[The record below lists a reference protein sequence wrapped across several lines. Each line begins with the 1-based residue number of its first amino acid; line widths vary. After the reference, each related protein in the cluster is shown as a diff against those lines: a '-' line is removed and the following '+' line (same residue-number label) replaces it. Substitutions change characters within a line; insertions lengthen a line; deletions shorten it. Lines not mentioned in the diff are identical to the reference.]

1 MKRHA
6 FYSQKLKKSL
16 LKYYPGCL
24 FGRGSLLLDK
34 QRTLTFDDPFTL
46 RKINK
51 IFEKYRNYPF
61 ITPKKGEPIIFIASG
76 GLDSISNIFLLL
88 EKYKTKVFVIHFVEK
103 KGEKNSMDFF
113 SNFFLK
119 KYPRQY
125 IETKYFK
132 EKYIFQFNDKAYRVF
147 AKDPNFFIPN
157 LLETNKNNYNFFM
170 NRYPLSIY
178 LEALRAVEYALWLQ
192 TNRKIRIRTILR
204 GSLPEDGYHSR
215 RATLTTYRAINLA
228 ICHMLGDF
236 TFQFSSISI
245 EKDFDHFY
253 TISDLIKFAHHHGVP
268 LEKTYSCDLDKEYHC
283 GKCISCQDRKA
294 KFKIAKVEDHTV
306 YQTS

>member
-1 MKRHA
+1 MKKLT

-16 LKYYPGCL
+16 LEYYPGCP
-24 FGRGSLLLDK
+24 FSRGSLFLDK
-34 QRTLTFDDPFTL
+34 QQSLTFDDPFSL
-46 RKINK
+46 RKLNK
-51 IFEKYRNYPF
+51 IFERYRNSPF
-61 ITPKKGEPIIFIASG
+61 IAPKKGEPVIFIASG

-88 EKYKTKVFVIHFVEK
+88 EKYKTRIFVIHFVEK
-103 KGEKNSMDFF
+103 KEEKKSIDFF
-113 SNFFLK
+113 SNLFKK

-125 IETKYFK
+125 METKYFK
-132 EKYIFQFNDKAYRVF
+132 ESNIFQFNDKAYRVF

-157 LLETNKNNYNFFM
+157 LLETSNHNYHFFM
-170 NRYPLSIY
+170 NRYPLSIC

-236 TFQFSSISI
+236 SFQFTSISEDI
-245 EKDFDHFY
+245 DSGHFY
-253 TISDLIKFAHHHGVP
+253 TIQDLIQFAHRHALP
-268 LEKTYSCDLDKEYHC
+268 LEKTYSCDLDHQHHC
-283 GKCISCQDRKA
+283 GQCISCRDRKA
-294 KFKIAKVEDHTV
+294 KFKLAKVKD
-306 YQTS
+306 QTIYES